1 MSGTGMSGAGAGRPQ
16 TEGRGPGGRGDGLRL
31 PALPFNMS
39 AEQDRQDHHVAE
51 IRAEDGAKRPRERA
65 QARPARESKKA
76 AKERLAAEAA
86 AAEVRILRIRRMGLG
101 AALGALWILGGC
113 GGGVSGE
120 IGRACMTSGRDS
132 ASAQLCSCIQ
142 GVANQSLSGS
152 DQRRAA
158 RFFGDPDRAQ
168 DVRLSDSAGDDAFWE
183 RYRAF
188 ATRAEAICR

>member
-1 MSGTGMSGAGAGRPQ
+1 M
-16 TEGRGPGGRGDGLRL
+16 RL

-76 AKERLAAEAA
+76 AMERLAAEAA
-86 AAEVRILRIRRMGLG
+86 AAEARMSRIRRVGLG

-132 ASAQLCSCIQ
+132 ASPQLCSCIQ